1 MEKSE
6 LFGIEVKTWSEV
18 DVFKPE
24 PLKFMIYV
32 FHFKNNNSN
41 RKLQRLSTSQCGVN
55 FN

>member
-18 DVFKPE
+18 DVFKPG
-24 PLKFMIYV
+24 PLKFMIHA
-32 FHFKNNNSN
+32 FNCNNNNSN